1 MKKTNFYNLFEE
13 EIKKV
18 SALPKK
24 PSLLLHSCCAPC
36 SSSVIELLLECFDV
50 TVYYYNPNIYPA
62 DEYYKRKEEQEK
74 FCREYFK
81 KVSVKVICEDY
92 NEEDFLKT
100 AKGREN
106 LSEGGARCTLCYKLR
121 LEKTAEYAND
131 HGFDYFASTLSVS
144 PLKCADRLNK
154 IGEALSEE
162 YGVKYLYNDFKKKNG
177 YKRSCEIS
185 NEFGMYRQDF
195 CGCKYSYYER
205 LISSAKGFI
214 FDLDGTLTDTMP
226 YYETYSPNLVRHFGK
241 TPRPTIRDDVRLL
254 TSEEVCEYV
263 VREYDIPH
271 TPEELLK
278 KTYEQLEELYGKD
291 ACLKDGVIEF
301 LNYAKKKG
309 KKLCIASAT
318 AGRFIEAVLK
328 QTGIYEYFEFYLS
341 CPDLEMYKD
350 KPDIYYLAA
359 EKMGLNPKETI
370 VFEDAHH
377 AVLTAKSGGIKVAGV
392 YDVCAEKFTDIIKEN
407 ADIYVDT
414 MKELIFE

>member
-1 MKKTNFYNLFEE
+1 MEKTNYYNLFENE
-13 EIKKV
+13 TKKV
-18 SALPKK
+18 AELPEK

-36 SSSVIELLLECFDV
+36 SSSVIELLREYFDV

-81 KVSVKVICEDY
+81 DEIIKVVSEDY
-92 NEEDFLKT
+92 NEEDFEKIS
-100 AKGREN
+100 KEKEN
-106 LSEGGARCTLCYKLR
+106 LPEGGARCTLCYRLR
-121 LEKTAEYAND
+121 LEKTAIYAKEN
-131 HGFDYFASTLSVS
+131 GYDYFASTLSVS

-162 YGVKYLYNDFKKKNG
+162 YGVKYLCNDFKKKNG

-185 NEFGMYRQDF
+185 NEFGMYRQAW

-205 LISSAKGFI
+205 IISSAKGFI

-226 YYETYSPNLVRHFGK
+226 YYETYSPNLVRSFGK
-241 TPRPTIRDDVRLL
+241 EPKPTIRDDVRLL

-263 VREYDIPH
+263 VKEYDIPF

-278 KTYEQLEELYGKD
+278 KTYDQLEELYGRD
-291 ACLKDGVIEF
+291 ACLKDGVKEF
-301 LNYAKKKG
+301 LEYALKKG

-328 QTGIYEYFEFYLS
+328 QTRIYDMFEFYLS
-341 CPDLEMYKD
+341 CPDLQMYKD

-359 EKMGLNPKETI
+359 EKMGLKPQETI

-377 AVLTAKSGGIKVAGV
+377 AVLTAKSGGIKVVGV

-414 MKELIFE
+414 MRELIFE